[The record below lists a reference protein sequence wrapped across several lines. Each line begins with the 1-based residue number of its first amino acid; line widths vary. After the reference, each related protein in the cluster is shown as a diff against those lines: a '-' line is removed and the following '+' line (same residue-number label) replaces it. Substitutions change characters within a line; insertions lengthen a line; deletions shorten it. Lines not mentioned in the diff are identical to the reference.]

1 MIQRL
6 LAVSLVI
13 AAFSVCGAATW
24 ADELVTAECLSP
36 SGVQLA
42 CVAQCPVGT
51 TAVDGGAAFCF
62 GGTCNSNGIHNSHVL
77 PLVAGLDGD
86 PATPVSG
93 DATGWLFRTDGFPDP
108 GESVVV
114 WAHCASPSGDDIGD
128 VEPGNGNNECVS
140 FCRAAFPPSAARGH
154 CITDAA
160 HGIGPC
166 FE

>member
-1 MIQRL
+1 
-6 LAVSLVI
+6 VI

-62 GGTCNSNGIHNSHVL
+62 GGTCNSNGIHSSHVL

-93 DATGWLFRTDGFPDP
+93 DATGWLFRTDGGPDP
-108 GESVVV
+108 GESVLV
-114 WAHCASPSGDDIGD
+114 WAHCAPK
-128 VEPGNGNNECVS
+128 PGGGNSECAA
-140 FCRAAFPPSAARGH
+140 FCNDAFPPGSARGH
-154 CITDAA
+154 CKADAA
-160 HGIGPC
+160 HGEGAC